1 MPSSSA
7 GKRRCGGS
15 QDGCARTSVYRGPEF
30 VYTSGPMAERKPHAN
45 FLLVV
50 YRMPAKPTAG
60 RVAVWRQ
67 LKRIGAIYL
76 HQSVCVFIHNART
89 RRELQPILDRI
100 TQANGEYHLLPLKQP
115 QAVEHD
121 KLISQFK
128 EQVSRQYKE
137 IVENCE
143 VNFQKEIEF
152 ETFRKNFTYEE
163 AEEIRVEFDKI
174 VNWYNQVRARDWFDA
189 PHRQDAE
196 TWLKRSEKLLE
207 EFEVMVFEGA
217 RRPGWQQGGSS
228 SAAKSQAQGLCPGRT
243 AGLRRRDIGV

>member
-1 MPSSSA
+1 
-7 GKRRCGGS
+7 
-15 QDGCARTSVYRGPEF
+15 
-30 VYTSGPMAERKPHAN
+30 
-45 FLLVV
+45 
-50 YRMPAKPTAG
+50 MPAKPTAG

-76 HQSVCVFIHNART
+76 HQSVCVFMHNART
-89 RRELQPILDRI
+89 RRELQPILERI

-115 QAVEHD
+115 QAVEYE
-121 KLISQFK
+121 KLVSQFK

-163 AEEIRVEFDKI
+163 AEEIRIEFDKI
-174 VNWYNQVRARDWFDA
+174 VSWYQQVRERDWFDA

-207 EFEVMVFEGA
+207 EFEAMVYEREEREADNENGA
-217 RRPGWQQGGSS
+217 VKAPRPRRSRRSNG
-228 SAAKSQAQGLCPGRT
+228 AAKAEP
-243 AGLRRRDIGV
+243 A